1 MSEHN
6 YKTGT
11 AVALGFFDGLHLAHR
26 QVLETA
32 AAQREKGLTP
42 CVLLFDDHP
51 QHVLNGKTVP
61 KLLQNEKRDEL
72 LAEMGLTEV
81 GCSFERIRNLTPQAF
96 VTQILAGELRAAFVC
111 CGYNYRFGKNGAGDA
126 AALKNLCAACGIEV
140 FVCPEMDFEG
150 EPVSS
155 TAIRRLI
162 EHGEAEK
169 AAKLLG
175 RPFSFSA
182 EVIAG
187 DRRGR
192 LLGTPTVNQLLP
204 PDLATP
210 KYGVYVSVV
219 RFNGKDYTGVTN
231 IGARPTFHAPEV
243 RSETY
248 ILDFDGDLYGKTVE
262 TALLKYLRP
271 VMTFDGADALKAQIA
286 QDVAA
291 ARRLSDASDENNLQ

>member
-1 MSEHN
+1 MSDYTN
-6 YKTGT
+6 KTGT

-26 QVLETA
+26 QVLA
-32 AAQREKGLTP
+32 AAVAQREKGLTP

-61 KLLQNEKRDEL
+61 KLLQNEKRDIL
-72 LAEMGLTEV
+72 LSEMGLTAV
-81 GCSFERIRNLTPQAF
+81 NCSFERIRNHTPREF
-96 VTQILAGELRAAFVC
+96 VSQVLRGELNAAFVS
-111 CGYNYRFGKNGAGDA
+111 CGYNYRFGKNGEGDA
-126 AALKNLCAACGIEV
+126 AALKALCAAEGVEV
-140 FVCPEMDFEG
+140 CVCPEIDFEG

-162 EHGEAEK
+162 ENGEAEK
-169 AAKLLG
+169 AARLLG

-204 PDLATP
+204 PDLAVP
-210 KYGVYVSVV
+210 KYGVYVSAV
-219 RFNGKDYTGVTN
+219 RFDGKAYTGVTN
-231 IGARPTFHAPEV
+231 VGARPTFQSTEV

-262 TALLKYLRP
+262 TALVKYLRP
-271 VMTFDGADALKAQIA
+271 VMTFDSADALKAQIA
-286 QDVAA
+286 RDVQA
-291 ARRLSDASDENNLQ
+291 ARAFHP

>member
-1 MSEHN
+1 MSDYTN
-6 YKTGT
+6 KTGT

-26 QVLETA
+26 QVLA
-32 AAQREKGLTP
+32 AAVAQREKGLTP

-61 KLLQNEKRDEL
+61 KLLQNEKRDAL
-72 LAEMGLTEV
+72 LTEMGLTAV
-81 GCSFERIRNLTPQAF
+81 NCSFERIRNKSPREF
-96 VTQILAGELRAAFVC
+96 VSQVLRGELNAAFVS
-111 CGYNYRFGKNGAGDA
+111 CGYNYRFGKNGEGDA
-126 AALKNLCAACGIEV
+126 AALKALCAAEGVEV
-140 FVCPEMDFEG
+140 CVCPEIDFEG

-162 EHGEAEK
+162 ENGEAEK
-169 AAKLLG
+169 VARLLG

-192 LLGTPTVNQLLP
+192 LLGTPTVNQKLP
-204 PDLATP
+204 DDMVIPR
-210 KYGVYVSVV
+210 YGVYVSEV
-219 RFNGKDYTGVTN
+219 RFGGSVHTGVTN
-231 IGARPTFHAPEV
+231 IGARPTFQSTEV

-262 TALLKYLRP
+262 TALVKYLRP
-271 VMTFDGADALKAQIA
+271 VITFDSADALKAQIA
-286 QDVAA
+286 RDVQAA
-291 ARRLSDASDENNLQ
+291 QAFHP